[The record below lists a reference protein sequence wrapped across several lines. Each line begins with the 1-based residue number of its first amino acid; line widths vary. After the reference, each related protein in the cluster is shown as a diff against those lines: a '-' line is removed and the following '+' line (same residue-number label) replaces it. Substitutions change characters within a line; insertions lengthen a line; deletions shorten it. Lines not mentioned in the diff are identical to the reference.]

1 MGKVIAVFN
10 QKGGV
15 GKTTTSVNLAAC
27 LALRGKKI
35 LLVDM
40 DPQAN
45 ATSGVGIEKSQETGS
60 LYELL
65 IDSEADPST
74 AVCETDIEYLSV
86 IPANI
91 DLAGTE
97 IELVN
102 YPEREKCLK
111 RITDAV
117 KDRFD
122 YVLIDCP
129 PTLGLLSLNALTAAD
144 SVLIPIQC
152 EYYALEGVSELIRT
166 IDLVKKSLNPQ
177 LSVQGIVLAMF
188 DGRTNLSLQVV
199 EEVKKFFG
207 DKVYTS
213 IIPRNVRLAEAP
225 SYGLPVALYD
235 PRSKG
240 TEAYMD
246 LADEFLEMEELS

>member
-15 GKTTTSVNLAAC
+15 GKTTTAVNLSAC
-27 LALRGKKI
+27 LALKGLRV
-35 LLVDM
+35 LLMDM

-45 ATSGVGIEKSQETGS
+45 ATSGVGIEKSQISVS

-65 IDSEADPST
+65 IDPEADPLG
-74 AVCETDIEYLSV
+74 AVCETEIPGLSV

-91 DLAGTE
+91 DLAGSE
-97 IELVN
+97 IELAG
-102 YPEREKCLK
+102 YPEREGFLK
-111 RITDAV
+111 RVTELL
-117 KDRFD
+117 KDHFD
-122 YVLIDCP
+122 YMLIDCP

-166 IDLVKKSLNPQ
+166 VELVKNSLNPH
-177 LSVQGIVLAMF
+177 LSIQGIVLVMY
-188 DGRTNLSLQVV
+188 DGRTNLSVQVV
-199 EEVKKFFG
+199 EEVKRFFK

-235 PRSKG
+235 PRSRG

-246 LADEFLEMEELS
+246 LADEFLEMEALS